1 MLSGPSPSPSC
12 LAHGECGHYTTQK
25 SLAELGWSKVSK
37 NADPAAPTES
47 APMLMLYPISAAM

>member
-37 NADPAAPTES
+37 NAVLQHPWS
-47 APMLMLYPISAAM
+47 QHLC